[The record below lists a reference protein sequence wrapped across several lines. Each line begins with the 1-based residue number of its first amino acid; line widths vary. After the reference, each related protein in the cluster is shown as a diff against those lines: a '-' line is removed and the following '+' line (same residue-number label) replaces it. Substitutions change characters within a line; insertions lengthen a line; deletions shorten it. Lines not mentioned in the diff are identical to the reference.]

1 MAARES
7 RTSPSCSGNT
17 AGRLGAIDFRR
28 KRFHMVTLYARVE
41 ESFGT
46 VIIVL
51 AVLAAVVA
59 AIAYAGSGKLY
70 DGIGKGD
77 FSLDQPD
84 RPKGPQPGSA
94 AYSAEAEAETR
105 QMLEA
110 KSALRVA
117 RGEAPLDVDAE
128 YTALTRPQPGGR
140 DEALREEVRQL
151 VVARNERRARQGEPP
166 LDVEEEIDRQ
176 LRDLGA

>member
-1 MAARES
+1 
-7 RTSPSCSGNT
+7 
-17 AGRLGAIDFRR
+17 
-28 KRFHMVTLYARVE
+28 VE
-41 ESFGT
+41 ETFGT
-46 VIIVL
+46 VVIVL
-51 AVLAAVVA
+51 AVVAGVVA
-59 AIAYAGSGKLY
+59 AAAYVGSGKLY
-70 DGIGKGD
+70 DGIGKGA

-94 AYSAEAEAETR
+94 AYNAEAEAETR

-117 RGEAPLDVDAE
+117 RGESPLDIDAE
-128 YTALTRPQPGGR
+128 YASLTSMAPVGH

-166 LDVEEEIDRQ
+166 LDVEAEVDRQ
-176 LRDLGA
+176 LRDLGG